1 MKLKLLSILLLA
13 CFGLHLKAQRIN
25 GYKRFSY
32 TDDCYSGDCQNG
44 YGVISYYQFEEG
56 DASPYRADSRYPIN
70 FYYFEGNFKDG
81 KIVNG
86 DAYVVYGYTKK
97 LRYSKSEYLEEITL
111 KTKVPEFAEV
121 KKQQKPFYIGEFKH
135 KRGDVQLHG
144 KGKFF
149 SYNSIYE
156 GIFNNNAFVEGIIKP
171 SIPRANT
178 HPEKLEGSFSHIPKK
193 IENYVE
199 RMRTKYPQGMLPY
212 TSGLNESGL
221 HLIAGKITYTNGDV
235 FMGNAVGEFKKNG
248 PGIYYNK
255 AKGTS
260 TIGIWQ
266 ADELLKDVP
275 DVAMDNAKVKDTATY
290 ILKINYADDPYFAQ
304 NPVAFIYKGQLQ
316 HKQPHGWGVMTNAD
330 ADSAGITFYYA
341 GFFKNGKKDGTGYQY
356 KDEVYTSTLY
366 QNGQLIYVT
375 EYTILKRGTIIYTG
389 TIKNGKYNGKGTLTK
404 IKPGNSTDNDQAYRT
419 VYEGT
424 FVNGKFTGEN
434 LISGYSASN
443 SSMYEQSGYFED
455 GKLIN
460 GEKRFGT
467 ISLKVGDVINYM
479 GKKVAV
485 SSREVQNST
494 ITLGLSNGEK
504 ISYGLYYL
512 FSDNGQAFKQ
522 TCAVCKGT
530 GKGIARQKLMGAGTT
545 TQSVSYTNATSISG
559 GYYTITTNYH
569 PVYETIPTKCET
581 CNGTGVTYKKMEL
594 NAGSNNNYIGKIN
607 AAPAKKEKTA
617 QEAYNEGLEG
627 LKYGGGAMTFFSF
640 QEAGNKGHAQG
651 AYYAGYMIE
660 NGKGIK
666 YSSTQ
671 ETIGKAIE
679 WYKKAA
685 ALGSEEAKKALI
697 RLNVK

>member
-1 MKLKLLSILLLA
+1 MKTTSFTILFLA
-13 CFGLHLKAQRIN
+13 LISFHLKAQKVS
-25 GYKRFSY
+25 GYKQY
-32 TDDCYSGDCQNG
+32 PNNCYSGDCENG
-44 YGVISYYQFEEG
+44 HGVMRYFQFEEG
-56 DASPYRADSRYPIN
+56 EASPHRADREYPIN
-70 FYYFEGNFKDG
+70 FYYFEGNFKNG
-81 KIVNG
+81 EIVNG

-97 LRYSKSEYLEEITL
+97 LRYSKSENLEEIIL

-121 KKQQKPFYIGEFKH
+121 KKQQKPFYSGEFKH

-149 SYNSIYE
+149 SYKSIYK
-156 GIFNNNAFVEGIIKP
+156 GIFNNNAFVEGIIQP
-171 SIPRANT
+171 EIPQANS
-178 HPEKLEGSFSHIPKK
+178 HQKKLEGSFSHIPRK

-199 RMRTKYPQGMLPY
+199 RMRTMYPQGMLPY
-212 TSGLNESGL
+212 TSGLNEPDL

-235 FMGNAVGEFKKNG
+235 FMGNTVGEFKKNG
-248 PGIYYNK
+248 PGIYYSK

-275 DVAMDNAKVKDTATY
+275 DVAMDNAKVKDTTIY
-290 ILKINYADDPYFAQ
+290 TLKINYTDDPYFTQ
-304 NPVAFIYKGQLQ
+304 NPTVFIYKGQLQ
-316 HKQPHGWGVMTNAD
+316 NKQPHGWGVMTNAN
-330 ADSAGITFYYA
+330 ADSAGVVFYYA

-366 QNGQLIYVT
+366 QNGQLKYVT
-375 EYTILKRGTIIYTG
+375 EYSAIKRGITTYTG
-389 TIKNGKYNGKGTLTK
+389 NIKNGKYNGQGILIVLKAE
-404 IKPGNSTDNDQAYRT
+404 NDRDKEKAYRT
-419 VYEGT
+419 VYDGS
-424 FVNGKFTGEN
+424 FVDGQFTGQN
-434 LISGYSASN
+434 LVSGYTYFN
-443 SSMYEQSGYFED
+443 DLDYEQTGYFEN

-460 GEKRFGT
+460 GEKRFGVV
-467 ISLKVGDVINYM
+467 SLKVGDVINYH

-485 SSREVQNST
+485 TSRNVQNST
-494 ITLGLSNGEK
+494 ITLGLSNGETT
-504 ISYGLYYL
+504 SYGMYYL
-512 FSDNGQAFKQ
+512 FSDNGQDFKQ

-530 GKGIARQKLMGAGTT
+530 GKGIAKQKMVGAGTT

-569 PVYETIPTKCET
+569 PVYETIPTKCEH
-581 CNGTGVTYKKMEL
+581 CNGTGVTYKQMAL
-594 NAGSNNNYIGKIN
+594 SIGNSNGYVGKVN
-607 AAPAKKEKTA
+607 TTASVKKEKTA

-666 YSSTQ
+666 YSSAQ
-671 ETIGKAIE
+671 ETLNKAIE

-685 ALGSEEAKKALI
+685 TLGSDDAKKALI
-697 RLNVK
+697 RLNVQ